1 MNSPDPNLLYD
12 KFAVLECLKKDAHS
26 AVYLADHAYLGKKI
40 ILKTLNTENLPDR
53 TILQRFQR
61 EARILA
67 QLDHPNIIKVLD
79 FGAQGRDFYISFEY
93 FPGSNLR
100 EALQKG
106 ELNAAQ
112 KLELAKQLFQ
122 GLAVAHQ
129 SGVIHRDL
137 KPENILINASR
148 RLKIADFGLAQA
160 AGEEQLT
167 QKSSI
172 VGTPA
177 YMSPEQIRGEK
188 LTPQSDLFSAGVV
201 VFELFGGGNPFLGND
216 VAETINNILKAE
228 PLKLVEQYFPAAPRE
243 GGDLAGG
250 IPALLQALLQKDR
263 RRRPASAE
271 EALKRLAG
279 ISPAHGF
286 HIEDSSPL
294 PTALPTKD
302 VSILETHRDEILPD
316 FTASLPTRPL
326 HRRWLIP
333 LLAALLIAG
342 GFVFLRPQK
351 SPETT
356 GGGSFAPA
364 DSAAVS
370 GAGNAIESLPAV
382 IQRPAARQPGEE
394 NPPRRQTGG
403 RPPEQASP
411 PTGENPAST
420 GETESLLPASLRI
433 ECLPWADIYIDERK
447 VDTTPLENPIS
458 LPPGNHT
465 VRLIHPRYPAYVR
478 NVSLQPGQDMA
489 VSVNLDTL
497 WGYLDCRVHPW
508 GEIYIDGQAMGQT
521 PLGNPLALHP
531 GQHTLTVVN
540 PQYSRFDAAIFIT
553 RRDTLRW
560 QLNLETGNDKSPGG
574 L

>member
-1 MNSPDPNLLYD
+1 MKSQLPNLLYD
-12 KFAVLECLKKDAHS
+12 KFAVLECLKKDAHA

-40 ILKTLNTENLPDR
+40 ILKTLNTDNLPDR

-79 FGAQGRDFYISFEY
+79 FGAHGRDFYISFEY
-93 FPGSNLR
+93 FAGSNLR
-100 EALQKG
+100 EALQKR
-106 ELNAAQ
+106 ELNTEQ
-112 KLELAKQLFQ
+112 KLALAKQLFR
-122 GLAVAHQ
+122 GLAVAHN

-137 KPENILINASR
+137 KPENILVNANYH
-148 RLKIADFGLAQA
+148 LKIADFGLAQA

-188 LTPQSDLFSAGVV
+188 LTPQSDLFSAGIV
-201 VFELFGGGNPFLGND
+201 VFELFGGRNPFLGKD
-216 VAETINNILKAE
+216 VAGTINNILKAE
-228 PLKLVEQYFPAAPRE
+228 PLKQVEQYFQADPRD
-243 GGDLAGG
+243 GGSSADA
-250 IPALLQALLQKDR
+250 IPGLLQALLQKDR
-263 RRRPASAE
+263 RQRPASAG

-279 ISPAHGF
+279 IHPEHGL

-294 PTALPTKD
+294 PTAPAPAPAP
-302 VSILETHRDEILPD
+302 VP
-316 FTASLPTRPL
+316 PRPFY
-326 HRRWLIP
+326 RRWLIP

-342 GFVFLRPQK
+342 SIVFLRPQK

-356 GGGSFAPA
+356 GGGSFAPS

-370 GAGNAIESLPAV
+370 GAADSTASRQAV
-382 IQRPAARQPGEE
+382 THPPAARQPGEE
-394 NPPRRQTGG
+394 NPLPRKTSG
-403 RPPEQASP
+403 RLPEPVSSLPRKNSLSP
-411 PTGENPAST
+411 GEAEN
-420 GETESLLPASLRI
+420 LLPASLRV

-447 VDTTPLENPIS
+447 MDTTPLENPLS

-465 VRLIHPRYPAYVR
+465 VRLIHPRYPEYAR
-478 NVSLQPGQDMA
+478 NISLQPGQKMA
-489 VSVNLDTL
+489 ISVNLDTL

-508 GEIYIDGQAMGQT
+508 GEIYIDGRAMGQT
-521 PLGNPLALHP
+521 PLGKPLPLPP
-531 GQHTLTVVN
+531 GRHTLTIVN
-540 PQYSRFDAAIFIT
+540 PQYSRFDTAIFIS

-560 QLNLETGNDKSPGG
+560 QLNLETRNDKSPGG